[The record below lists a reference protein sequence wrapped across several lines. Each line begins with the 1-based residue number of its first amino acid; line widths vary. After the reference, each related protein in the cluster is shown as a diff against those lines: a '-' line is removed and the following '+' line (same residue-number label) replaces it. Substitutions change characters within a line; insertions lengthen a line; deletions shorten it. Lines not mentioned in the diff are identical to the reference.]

1 MDLTKVFPRSPKQK
15 MAGLVHLG
23 RMIDTGR
30 AYKEKKLADYI
41 YPCPLDKIILN
52 FLCIEADTFANITVE
67 KKDEEISNWVK
78 ELIKSK
84 TPNDL
89 VLINKI
95 ILEKKPDSE
104 DRLKYYNKT
113 RDKIDPSRSDLTTWV
128 DLMDLEEGRFPKKFL
143 KSNP

>member
-1 MDLTKVFPRSPKQK
+1 MDLSKVFPRSPKQK
-15 MAGLVHLG
+15 IAGLVHLG
-23 RMIDTGR
+23 RMIDKAR

-41 YPCPLDKIILN
+41 YPCPLDNIILN

-67 KKDEEISNWVK
+67 KKEEEISNWVK
-78 ELIKSK
+78 GLIKSK

-104 DRLKYYNKT
+104 DRLQYYNKT
-113 RDKIDPSRSDLTTWV
+113 RDKIDPSRSDVTTWA
-128 DLMDLEEGRFPKKFL
+128 DLMDLEEGRFPKKV
-143 KSNP
+143 S

>member
-1 MDLTKVFPRSPKQK
+1 MDLSREFPRSPKQK
-15 MAGLVHLG
+15 MAGLVHLV
-23 RMIDTGR
+23 RMIDKGR

-52 FLCIEADTFANITVE
+52 FLCVEADTFANITVE

-128 DLMDLEEGRFPKKFL
+128 DLMDLGEGRFPPKV
-143 KSNP
+143 S

>member
-1 MDLTKVFPRSPKQK
+1 MDLSRVFPRSPKQK

-23 RMIDTGR
+23 RMIDKAR

-52 FLCIEADTFANITVE
+52 FLCVEADTFANITVE

-84 TPNDL
+84 TTNDL

-128 DLMDLEEGRFPKKFL
+128 DLMDLEEGRFPPKV
-143 KSNP
+143 S

>member
-1 MDLTKVFPRSPKQK
+1 MDLSKVFPRSPKQK

-23 RMIDTGR
+23 RMIDKAR

-52 FLCIEADTFANITVE
+52 FLCVEADTFANITVE

-128 DLMDLEEGRFPKKFL
+128 DLMDLEEGRFPPKV
-143 KSNP
+143 S

>member
-1 MDLTKVFPRSPKQK
+1 MDLSKVFPRSPKKK

-23 RMIDTGR
+23 RMIDKGR

-128 DLMDLEEGRFPKKFL
+128 DLMDLEEGRFPPKV
-143 KSNP
+143 S

>member
-1 MDLTKVFPRSPKQK
+1 MDLSREFPRSPKQK
-15 MAGLVHLG
+15 MAGLVHLV
-23 RMIDTGR
+23 RMIDKGR

-52 FLCIEADTFANITVE
+52 FLCVEADTFANITVE

-113 RDKIDPSRSDLTTWV
+113 RDEIDPSRSDLTTWV
-128 DLMDLEEGRFPKKFL
+128 DLMDLEEGRFPPKV
-143 KSNP
+143 S

>member
-1 MDLTKVFPRSPKQK
+1 MDLSKVFPRSPKQK
-15 MAGLVHLG
+15 MAGLVHLV
-23 RMIDTGR
+23 RMIDKGR

-52 FLCIEADTFANITVE
+52 FLGIKADTFANITVE

-128 DLMDLEEGRFPKKFL
+128 DLMDLEEGRFPPKV
-143 KSNP
+143 S